1 MAAEQKYRRLPGRR
15 QGIISRASLWMGHDH
30 ILLVKSSWFREEY
43 KRFYLRD
50 IQAIVVARGPR
61 FYLSTPMLIFAV
73 IWLFSG
79 FFMGA
84 WPFSVAIAWGVLTTL
99 MLAAWLSVSVMAGCR
114 CRLYTAVSRDDLP
127 SLFRT
132 WTARR
137 FLQHVQPRIEQVQG
151 MVDPGWAEAER
162 TNAGPVVAAMAPMEP
177 KAGAAAPRRTMA
189 SDLFALALIISSAV
203 GLATMHSRDTFWHSV
218 NTGLT
223 LVQLAAAVVVLMQ
236 YYRGQLQ
243 KTMQRMAVVSLV
255 LTGVTFYVQ
264 TFSFAFFSVARI
276 NQDAAAIATLR
287 PIVVVNQVIYAM
299 EFLLGF
305 LCAVV
310 TLRGAY
316 HDDVDIIES

>member
-1 MAAEQKYRRLPGRR
+1 MEAEGKYRRLPGRR
-15 QGIISRASLWMGHDH
+15 QGLITRASLWMGSDH

-61 FYLSTPMLIFAV
+61 FYLSTPILVLAV

-84 WPFSVAIAWGVLTTL
+84 WPFAVAVTWGVVTTV
-99 MLAAWLSVSVMAGCR
+99 MLAAWLAISMMYGCR

-127 SLFRT
+127 CYRT

-137 FLQHVQPRIEQVQG
+137 FLRQVQPRIEQLQGAVQA
-151 MVDPGWAEAER
+151 GWAEAER
-162 TNAGPVVAAMAPMEP
+162 TNAGPAVAAMAPVDPRP
-177 KAGAAAPRRTMA
+177 KVVAPGRTLA
-189 SDLFALALIISSAV
+189 SDLFALVLIVSSAV
-203 GLATMHSRDTFWHSV
+203 GLATMHSQNAVWHSV

-223 LVQLAAAVVVLMQ
+223 LLQLVGAVVVLMQ
-236 YYRGQLQ
+236 YYRGGLQ
-243 KTMQRMAVVSLV
+243 KAMQRIAVASLI

-264 TFSFAFFSVARI
+264 TFSFAFINAARI
-276 NQDAAAIATLR
+276 SADYTAMAAIR
-287 PIVVVNQVIYAM
+287 PIVVVHQVTYAL

-305 LCAVV
+305 ISAVV

-316 HDDVDIIES
+316 NDDADIIEN